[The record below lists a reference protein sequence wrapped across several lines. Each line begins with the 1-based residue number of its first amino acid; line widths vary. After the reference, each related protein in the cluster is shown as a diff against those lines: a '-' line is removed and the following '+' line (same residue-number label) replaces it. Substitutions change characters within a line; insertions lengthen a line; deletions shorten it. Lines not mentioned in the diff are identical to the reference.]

1 MNIVFFGSDDFA
13 VPSLR
18 ALTAEDS
25 VRVAAV
31 VTSPDRPA
39 GRGMTMTPTPI
50 KIAAD
55 ELNIPVYQP
64 IKPAAMAP
72 LLRES
77 GVQAMVVC
85 AYGYLLSRRT
95 LAAPRFG
102 GINIHASLLPKWRG
116 ASPVEK
122 AILAG
127 DKTTGVSIMEMD
139 CGLDT
144 GGILMREEIP
154 IANQTGGE
162 LRNQLADIGAKLIAA
177 TMRDLRNLPSIPQ
190 DDSQATY
197 APKITKDDARINWN
211 QSAEELERQV
221 RAFSPS
227 PGAFAFY
234 GDELIKIHRAEIAEK
249 IRSGDSPSGVV
260 LKIGDGKIAVQCG
273 GKSALELL
281 SLQRAGGR
289 ILSADEF
296 LRGRQIA
303 VGGRFL
309 CDSPR

>member
-177 TMRDLRNLPSIPQ
+177 TMRDLRNLPSLFRRTIPKPLTRLK
-190 DDSQATY
+190 S
-197 APKITKDDARINWN
+197 PKTTRALIGIKARKNWKD
-211 QSAEELERQV
+211 
-221 RAFSPS
+221 
-227 PGAFAFY
+227 
-234 GDELIKIHRAEIAEK
+234 K
-249 IRSGDSPSGVV
+249 
-260 LKIGDGKIAVQCG
+260 CG
-273 GKSALELL
+273 
-281 SLQRAGGR
+281 RFR
-289 ILSADEF
+289 RR
-296 LRGRQIA
+296 RGRLLFTA
-303 VGGRFL
+303 MN
-309 CDSPR
+309 